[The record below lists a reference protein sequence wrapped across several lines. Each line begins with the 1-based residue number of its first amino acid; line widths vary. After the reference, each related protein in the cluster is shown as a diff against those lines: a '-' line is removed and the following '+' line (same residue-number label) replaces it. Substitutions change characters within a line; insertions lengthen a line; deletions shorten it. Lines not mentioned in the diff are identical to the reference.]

1 MLAKEAGILEPPP
14 ILSSTSLSQFPR
26 HDVASDDENDHRG
39 IDHSRCIATVPGRP
53 LRRSDLTVVTPE
65 HRAATLSFLS
75 HPS

>member
-26 HDVASDDENDHRG
+26 HDVAFDDENDHRG

-53 LRRSDLTVVTPE
+53 LGRSDAMAVTPE
-65 HRAATLSFLS
+65 YRAAALSFLS